1 MNITESAGQNSA
13 TSVDRRN
20 AASRRRQ
27 ALPLLFAGPRR
38 RRSKGRRKTDEVGY
52 VDLYDSQSWVVAI
65 SILSLSLL
73 DAVMTCRHILYE
85 KGSEANPIMDAIIR
99 WGGFY
104 PFIGFKAAMTAFPL
118 AILIL
123 HKEWRLAQFA
133 ARICLW
139 SYILI
144 ALYHFYLVSI

>member
-1 MNITESAGQNSA
+1 MSLSESAGQNSA
-13 TSVDRRN
+13 MHADRRSAN
-20 AASRRRQ
+20 NGRRQ
-27 ALPLLFAGPRR
+27 AVPLLFAGPRR

-52 VDLYDSQSWVVAI
+52 IDQYDLRSWAVAA

-73 DAVMTCRHILYE
+73 DAFMTWMHILNRR
-85 KGSEANPIMDAIIR
+85 GSEANPLMNAIIR

-104 PFIGFKAAMTAFPL
+104 PFIGIKAAMTAFPL
-118 AILIL
+118 AILML
-123 HKEWRLAQFA
+123 HKEWRLARLA

>member
-1 MNITESAGQNSA
+1 MSITDSVGHNSSAP
-13 TSVDRRN
+13 VERRTKVN
-20 AASRRRQ
+20 GRRHT
-27 ALPLLFAGPRR
+27 LPLLFGGPRR

-52 VDLYDSQSWVVAI
+52 VDIYDHRNWTVAI
-65 SILSLSLL
+65 SILALSLL
-73 DAVMTCRHILYE
+73 DALMTCRHILSA

-99 WGGFY
+99 WGGFP

-118 AILIL
+118 AILML
-123 HKEWRLAQFA
+123 HKEWRLAKFA